1 MGQVTSQRQ
10 GGVLTVTIK
19 NPPFNFIDAAI
30 VDELDQILRQAQGD
44 RDLGAIVLA
53 SGLGRIFI
61 SHYEVGEILAGGAAA
76 PFTLGPRAAARV
88 LRIAGVVDR
97 LPGGRRALQRS
108 PLRGVVLGF
117 RYQELLRRLRSLDK
131 VTIARIN
138 GRSFGGGCELALS
151 CDLRLMADDL
161 DETDGIGQPE
171 ILLGIIPGGGGTQML
186 PRILGGGRALE
197 LMLEGR
203 LLGSEEALATGLVHR
218 LVAPDELAEETQR
231 TAERLA
237 RRSPAAVAAIKRAVH
252 ATPGS
257 LEAGLRIE
265 AAGFVS
271 AGTRPGATAAME
283 RYLEWLAPRLA
294 TADPAFTQEDVEYW
308 HSGENVADLMRL
320 GA

>member
-1 MGQVTSQRQ
+1 MGHVTSRRQ
-10 GGVLTVTIK
+10 GGVLTVTIE

-30 VDELDQILRQAQGD
+30 VDELDRIVRQSEVD
-44 RDLGAIVLA
+44 PTVGAVVLA
-53 SGLGRIFI
+53 SGLERIFI
-61 SHYEVGEILAGGAAA
+61 SHYDVSEILAGGAAA
-76 PFTLGPRAAARV
+76 PFALSSRAAGVLLRV
-88 LRIAGVVDR
+88 AGVVHG
-97 LPGGRRALQRS
+97 LPGGRRVLERS
-108 PLRGVVLGF
+108 PLRGVVLGI

-151 CDLRLMADDL
+151 CDIRLMADDL
-161 DETDGIGQPE
+161 EESDGIGQPE

-186 PRILGGGRALE
+186 PRIVGGGRALE

-203 LLGSEEALATGLVHR
+203 LLGSDEALTTGLVHR
-218 LVAPDELAEETQR
+218 LIPQHELVECTQA

-237 RRSPAAVAAIKRAVH
+237 RRSPAAVAAIKRSVH

-265 AAGFVS
+265 AAGFLA

-283 RYLEWLAPRLA
+283 RYLQWLAPRVA
-294 TADPAFTQEDVEYW
+294 RADAAFTHEDVDYW
-308 HSGENVADLMRL
+308 HSGENVADLMRV

>member
-1 MGQVTSQRQ
+1 
-10 GGVLTVTIK
+10 
-19 NPPFNFIDAAI
+19 
-30 VDELDQILRQAQGD
+30 
-44 RDLGAIVLA
+44 
-53 SGLGRIFI
+53 
-61 SHYEVGEILAGGAAA
+61 
-76 PFTLGPRAAARV
+76 
-88 LRIAGVVDR
+88 VDR

-271 AGTRPGATAAME
+271 AGTRAGATAAME
-283 RYLEWLAPRLA
+283 RYMEWLAPRLA
-294 TADPAFTQEDVEYW
+294 AADPAFTHEDVEYW